1 MKSNQIFSLK
11 RFYSYSISS
20 LMLRYRQLLWL
31 CGATAAGIY
40 FSSMFFMNNSR
51 SWTNNEWSAFSFF
64 AFVVTALLFI
74 GSAFPALRSKEKSI
88 TFFMTPA
95 STTEKFV
102 YELAERLL
110 LFLIVFPILLTL
122 FGNFAI
128 ETLRVIRST
137 YGHTLNAES
146 LSIAN
151 MLTIIPAKVY
161 KVIIPT
167 ILSVAS
173 LAFAG
178 TVVFKRLPLIKT
190 AIFAGS
196 VFLLILGYFYVMME
210 KMHLRHPWIAGMEE
224 KQIFNL
230 FMIIGLCAM
239 ISILA
244 YAFFKLK
251 EKEIS

>member
-1 MKSNQIFSLK
+1 MKTNQIFSLK
-11 RFYSYSISS
+11 RFYSYALSS
-20 LMLRYRQLLWL
+20 LTLHYRQLLWL
-31 CGATAAGIY
+31 CGALAAGIY
-40 FSSMFFMNNSR
+40 FSSMFFINASH
-51 SWTNNEWSAFSFF
+51 SWRNNEWSAFSLFTF
-64 AFVVTALLFI
+64 AVTGLLFI
-74 GSAFPALRSKEKSI
+74 GSAFPALRSREKSI
-88 TFFMTPA
+88 TFLMTPA

-122 FGNFAI
+122 FGNFAV
-128 ETLRVIRST
+128 ETLRVLRST

-146 LSIAN
+146 LSIVS
-151 MLTIIPAKVY
+151 MLEIIPAKGY
-161 KVIIPT
+161 KIIIPI

-190 AIFAGS
+190 AIFAGLI
-196 VFLLILGYFYVMME
+196 FLIIIGYFYVMIE
-210 KMHLRHPWIAGMEE
+210 KMRLRHPWIISMEE
-224 KQIFNL
+224 KQALTII
-230 FMIIGLCAM
+230 MIVALISM
-239 ISILA
+239 TSILA